1 MIRLPIPAV
10 PDLARAKGT
19 TRDELITWF
28 FTYYGEGGASWNYR
42 SETRSIKSGYRGLH
56 RLDHLVAGC
65 GIETSKVGRTAN
77 EEIVRMAAP
86 LAFARATQVFD
97 LPRRQFHFGSDLY
110 AGYRIPFFF
119 VENQVIK
126 LYFLQPRKEQPIF

>member
-42 SETRSIKSGYRGLH
+42 SETRSIKSGYRG
-56 RLDHLVAGC
+56 
-65 GIETSKVGRTAN
+65 
-77 EEIVRMAAP
+77 
-86 LAFARATQVFD
+86 
-97 LPRRQFHFGSDLY
+97 
-110 AGYRIPFFF
+110 FFF